1 VDQPLQRARVIM
13 LVPLH
18 FQSSP
23 PAEGPRDAIHLL
35 LDCHRRILT
44 FCDLALKVA
53 RLTHL
58 SVAERAGAAA
68 RVERYFTVALPRH
81 VEDEEV
87 LLAHRLWEAGPPSTA
102 VVVALEDMS
111 GQHWEIEALLKS
123 LVPRWRLLG
132 EAPERHG
139 ELARELERD
148 SVRLAGLMETHL
160 WLEELV
166 LFPEARARLSPESME
181 SLGAEMRAR
190 RGMKP

>member
-1 VDQPLQRARVIM
+1 M
-13 LVPLH
+13 LVPLR

-23 PAEGPRDAIHLL
+23 APEAPRDAIHLL
-35 LDCHRRILT
+35 LDCHRRIRT
-44 FCDLALKVA
+44 FCDLAVKVA
-53 RLTHL
+53 RLADL
-58 SVAERAGAAA
+58 SLAERAEAAV

-87 LLAHRLWEAGPPSTA
+87 LLAHRMWEAGPST
-102 VVVALEDMS
+102 VVLVALEDMV
-111 GQHWEIEALLKS
+111 GQHVEIEALLKS

-139 ELARELERD
+139 ELVRELERD

-166 LFPEARARLSPESME
+166 LFPEARARLSTERLE
-181 SLGAEMRAR
+181 SLGADMRAR
-190 RGMKP
+190 RGTKP

>member
-1 VDQPLQRARVIM
+1 M
-13 LVPLH
+13 LVPLR
-18 FQSSP
+18 FQASP
-23 PAEGPRDAIHLL
+23 VPEGPRDAIQLL
-35 LDCHRRILT
+35 LDCHRRIRT
-44 FCDLALKVA
+44 FCDLAVKVA
-53 RLTHL
+53 RLADL
-58 SVAERAGAAA
+58 PAAERAEAAT

-87 LLAHRLWEAGPPSTA
+87 LLAYRLWEAGPSTA
-102 VVVALEDMS
+102 VLVALEDMS
-111 GQHWEIEALLKS
+111 WQHLDIEGLLKS

-139 ELARELERD
+139 GLARELERD

-190 RGMKP
+190 RGTKP